1 MQIVKAS
8 YNIISKIDELEIM
21 TELER
26 FGRVSHLTEPKT
38 SGDPLENARSFVKK
52 WGIDA
57 GHWTILEAWDL
68 TVEFIVDTG
77 VTHEAVRHR
86 MASPMQESTR
96 YCNYSKDKF
105 GGDISVID
113 IAPHL
118 KNPDISLLI
127 WLNAMN
133 NAEES
138 YLAMLAAGEDA
149 QIARSVL
156 PKSLKS
162 TLDIKANLR
171 EWRWI
176 LEKRCHKSAHPQIRE
191 VMIPLLNELKL
202 KLPAIFGD
210 LNYE

>member
-1 MQIVKAS
+1 MQVIKAS

-21 TELER
+21 MELER
-26 FGRVSHLTEPKT
+26 FGRVSHLTDPKT

-68 TVEFIVDTG
+68 TVEFQVDRG
-77 VTHEAVRHR
+77 VTHESVRHR
-86 MASPMQESTR
+86 MTSPMQESTR
-96 YCNYSKDKF
+96 YCNYSKDKYD
-105 GGDISVID
+105 GEISVID
-113 IAPHL
+113 INPHL
-118 KNPDISLLI
+118 KNPFVSLGI
-127 WLNAMN
+127 WLDAMK
-133 NAEES
+133 NAEVS

-156 PKSLKS
+156 PNSLKS
-162 TLDIKANLR
+162 KLDIKANLR

-191 VMIPLLNELKL
+191 VMIPLLNELKE
-202 KLPAIFGD
+202 KLPIIFGD